1 MANTSTDA
9 KAAVILAAGK
19 GTRMKSENPKV
30 ATLLAG
36 KPLLVHVIE
45 HLVSAGFRRLI
56 FIVGYKQEVVRE
68 IVPEIDDVSMEFAV
82 QAEQLGTGHAF
93 QCSAEALSDYRGPVL
108 VASGDMPMLKPESF
122 GKLLSSH
129 ESANNA
135 VTVLSAHL
143 DEPTGYG
150 RLVRDD
156 DGRLTRIVEEKDAD
170 DDVRKIQEINTG
182 TYIFQS
188 PGIFDV
194 LRRIGSNNAQN
205 EYYLPDAVELYRNEG
220 ANVGSMIL
228 DNAVEARGVNSPD
241 DLAALEREMQAAR
254 VSQN

>member
-1 MANTSTDA
+1 MANTPTDA

-30 ATLLAG
+30 ATILAG

-56 FIVGYKQEVVRE
+56 FIVGYKQEVVRS
-68 IVPEIDDVSMEFAV
+68 IVPDIDGVSAEFAV
-82 QAEQLGTGHAF
+82 QEQQLGTGHAF
-93 QCSAEALSDYRGPVL
+93 LCSADALSDYSGPVL
-108 VASGDMPMLKPESF
+108 VASGDMPMVRSESF
-122 GKLLSSH
+122 EKLLANH
-129 ESANNA
+129 ESAKNA
-135 VTVLSAHL
+135 VTVLSAQM
-143 DEPTGYG
+143 DVPTGYG
-150 RLVRDD
+150 RLVRDS

-170 DDVRKIQEINTG
+170 DDIRKIQEINTG

-205 EYYLPDAVELYRNEG
+205 EYDLPDAVELYRNEG

-241 DLAALEREMQAAR
+241 DLAALEAELPAAR
-254 VSQN
+254 VSKN